1 MFIFVDGTYHY
12 CIDYSPQAF
21 NSILREWRLPSQL
34 SRHTIALDPVFAA
47 LFANKVFIGALRRH
61 LPLLLTR
68 LIRRLRCYAAIQSI
82 FRSFLLFSNV
92 ALASLLST
100 FKSSS
105 SSVVYFIVL
114 VEALAQAMT

>member
-105 SSVVYFIVL
+105 SSVVYFIV
-114 VEALAQAMT
+114 EALAQAMT

>member
-1 MFIFVDGTYHY
+1 MVHIIIALTTLLRPLIV
-12 CIDYSPQAF
+12 
-21 NSILREWRLPSQL
+21 LREWRLPSQL

-82 FRSFLLFSNV
+82 FRSFFAV
-92 ALASLLST
+92 
-100 FKSSS
+100 
-105 SSVVYFIVL
+105 
-114 VEALAQAMT
+114 

>member
-1 MFIFVDGTYHY
+1 MNPYRYFRPKLYHQQRERPFKKT
-12 CIDYSPQAF
+12 CLFLLTVHIIIALTTLLRPL
-21 NSILREWRLPSQL
+21 IVLREWRLPSQL

-82 FRSFLLFSNV
+82 FRSFFAV
-92 ALASLLST
+92 
-100 FKSSS
+100 
-105 SSVVYFIVL
+105 
-114 VEALAQAMT
+114 